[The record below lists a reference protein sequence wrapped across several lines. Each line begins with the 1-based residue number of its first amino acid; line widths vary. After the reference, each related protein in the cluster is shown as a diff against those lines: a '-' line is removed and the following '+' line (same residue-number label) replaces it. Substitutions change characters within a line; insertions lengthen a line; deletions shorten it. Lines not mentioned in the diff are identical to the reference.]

1 MKNDR
6 EILIISLFTF
16 LTVVSWITFE
26 FLKTTKTSTVS
37 SNIQELVV
45 PLNPVLDMDT
55 LKRLEKE
62 TSLTQSVT
70 Q

>member
-6 EILIISLFTF
+6 DIFIISLFTF

-26 FLKTTKTSTVS
+26 FLKTTKTTTVA

-45 PLNPVLDMDT
+45 PLDPVLDMDT
-55 LKRLEKE
+55 LKILEQK
-62 TSLTQSVT
+62 TSLKTINT
-70 Q
+70 P